1 MTLGTSHQEICKES
15 QIMTIRFRHAALRG
29 FMMTILM
36 TAPLS
41 AYARE
46 DHAPTNPRYET
57 KILTDKA
64 EYLTYTMIV
73 QIKDGHWKEVVKD
86 AQKVAEIGKR
96 IQAINTY

>member
-15 QIMTIRFRHAALRG
+15 QIMTIRSRHAALRG

-64 EYLTYTMIV
+64 EYLTHTMIV
-73 QIKDGHWKEVVKD
+73 QIKDGHWTEVVKD
-86 AQKVAEIGKR
+86 ARKIAEIGKQ
-96 IQAINTY
+96 IQAINAY

>member
-64 EYLTYTMIV
+64 EYLTHTMIV
-73 QIKDGHWKEVVKD
+73 QIKDGHWTEVVKD
-86 AQKVAEIGKR
+86 ARKIAEIGKQ
-96 IQAINTY
+96 IQAINAY

>member
-1 MTLGTSHQEICKES
+1 MTLETSHQEIYKEIR
-15 QIMTIRFRHAALRG
+15 IMTIRLRHAALRG
-29 FMMTILM
+29 FMMMILM

-57 KILTDKA
+57 KILKDKA

-73 QIKDGHWKEVVKD
+73 QIKNGHWEEVVKD
-86 AQKVAEIGKR
+86 AQKVADIAKQ

>member
-1 MTLGTSHQEICKES
+1 MTPRTFHKEVGKES
-15 QIMTIRFRHAALRG
+15 QITTIRLRHAALWG
-29 FMMTILM
+29 FMMMILL

-57 KILTDKA
+57 KILKDKA

-73 QIKDGHWKEVVKD
+73 QIKDGHWEEVIKD
-86 AQKVAEIGKR
+86 AREVAEIGKR
-96 IQAINTY
+96 IQAINAY

>member
-73 QIKDGHWKEVVKD
+73 EIKDGRWKEVVKN
-86 AQKVAEIGKR
+86 AQKVAEIGKQ
-96 IQAINTY
+96 IQAINAY

>member
-1 MTLGTSHQEICKES
+1 MTPGTPHQEICKES

-36 TAPLS
+36 TVPLS

-73 QIKDGHWKEVVKD
+73 QIKDGHWEEVVKD
-86 AQKVAEIGKR
+86 AQEVAEIGKR

>member
-29 FMMTILM
+29 FMMMILM

-41 AYARE
+41 AYAHE

-57 KILTDKA
+57 KILKDKA

-73 QIKDGHWKEVVKD
+73 QIKDGHWEEVVKD
-86 AQKVAEIGKR
+86 AQRVAEIGKQ
-96 IQAINTY
+96 IQAINAY

>member
-1 MTLGTSHQEICKES
+1 MTPGVSHQEICKKS
-15 QIMTIRFRHAALRG
+15 QIMTIRLRHAALRG
-29 FMMTILM
+29 FMMTILL
-36 TAPLS
+36 TSPLS

-73 QIKDGHWKEVVKD
+73 QIKDGRWKEVIKG
-86 AQKVAEIGKR
+86 AQEIAEIGKQ
-96 IQAINTY
+96 IQAINAY

>member
-46 DHAPTNPRYET
+46 DHAPTNPKYET

-64 EYLTYTMIV
+64 EYLTHTMIV
-73 QIKDGHWKEVVKD
+73 QIKDGHWTEVVKD
-86 AQKVAEIGKR
+86 ARKIAEIGKQ
-96 IQAINTY
+96 IQAINAY

>member
-1 MTLGTSHQEICKES
+1 MTPGTPHQEICKES

-36 TAPLS
+36 TVPLS

-73 QIKDGHWKEVVKD
+73 QIKDGHWEEVVKD
-86 AQKVAEIGKR
+86 AQRVAEIGKQ
-96 IQAINTY
+96 IQAINAY

>member
-57 KILTDKA
+57 KILKDKA

-73 QIKDGHWKEVVKD
+73 QIKDGRWEEVVKN
-86 AQKVAEIGKR
+86 AQKVAEIGKQ
-96 IQAINTY
+96 IQAINAY

>member
-64 EYLTYTMIV
+64 EYLTHTMIV
-73 QIKDGHWKEVVKD
+73 QIKDGHWKEVVKN
-86 AQKVAEIGKR
+86 AQKIAEIGKQ
-96 IQAINTY
+96 IQAINAY

>member
-1 MTLGTSHQEICKES
+1 MTPGTPHQEICKES

-36 TAPLS
+36 TVPLS

-73 QIKDGHWKEVVKD
+73 QIKDGHWEEVVKD
-86 AQKVAEIGKR
+86 AQRVAEIGKQ

>member
-1 MTLGTSHQEICKES
+1 MTLETSHQETYKEIR
-15 QIMTIRFRHAALRG
+15 IMTIRLRHAALRG

-57 KILTDKA
+57 KILKDKA

-73 QIKDGHWKEVVKD
+73 QIKDGHWEEVVKD
-86 AQKVAEIGKR
+86 AQRVAEIGKQ
-96 IQAINTY
+96 IQAINAY

>member
-1 MTLGTSHQEICKES
+1 MTPGTPHQEICKES

-73 QIKDGHWKEVVKD
+73 QIKDGRWEEVVKN
-86 AQKVAEIGKR
+86 AQKVAEIGKQ
-96 IQAINTY
+96 IQAINAY

>member
-1 MTLGTSHQEICKES
+1 MTPGTSHQEICKES
-15 QIMTIRFRHAALRG
+15 QIMTIRLRHAALRG

-57 KILTDKA
+57 CMNLSVYA
-64 EYLTYTMIV
+64 RCR
-73 QIKDGHWKEVVKD
+73 QIFGGVDCKHVSGLLVGDCPGPDG
-86 AQKVAEIGKR
+86 
-96 IQAINTY
+96 

>member
-1 MTLGTSHQEICKES
+1 MTPGTPHQEICKES

-64 EYLTYTMIV
+64 EYLTHTMIV
-73 QIKDGHWKEVVKD
+73 QIKDGHWTEVVKD
-86 AQKVAEIGKR
+86 ARKIAEIGKQ
-96 IQAINTY
+96 IQAINAY

>member
-1 MTLGTSHQEICKES
+1 MTLGVSRQEICKES
-15 QIMTIRFRHAALRG
+15 QIMTIRLRYAALWG
-29 FMMTILM
+29 FMMMILL

-57 KILTDKA
+57 KILKDKA

-73 QIKDGHWKEVVKD
+73 QIKDGRWKEVVKN
-86 AQKVAEIGKR
+86 AQKVAEIGKQ
-96 IQAINTY
+96 IQTINAY

>member
-1 MTLGTSHQEICKES
+1 MTPGTPHQEICKES

-29 FMMTILM
+29 FMMMILM

-57 KILTDKA
+57 KILKDKA

-73 QIKDGHWKEVVKD
+73 QIKDGRWEEVVKN
-86 AQKVAEIGKR
+86 AQKVAEIGKQ
-96 IQAINTY
+96 IQAINAY

>member
-1 MTLGTSHQEICKES
+1 MTLETSHQEIYKEIR
-15 QIMTIRFRHAALRG
+15 IMTIRLRHAALRG
-29 FMMTILM
+29 FMMMILM

-57 KILTDKA
+57 KILKDKA

-73 QIKDGHWKEVVKD
+73 QIKDGRWKEVVKN
-86 AQKVAEIGKR
+86 AQKVAEIGKQ
-96 IQAINTY
+96 IQTINAY

>member
-1 MTLGTSHQEICKES
+1 MTWPTSLQEICKES
-15 QIMTIRFRHAALRG
+15 QIMTIRRRHAALWG
-29 FMMTILM
+29 FMMIILI

-57 KILTDKA
+57 KILKDKA

-73 QIKDGHWKEVVKD
+73 EIKDGRWKEVVKD
-86 AQKVAEIGKR
+86 AQKVAEIGKQ
-96 IQAINTY
+96 IQAINAY

>member
-1 MTLGTSHQEICKES
+1 MTRETSNQEICKES
-15 QIMTIRFRHAALRG
+15 QIMTIRLRHAALRG

-36 TAPLS
+36 TASLS

-57 KILTDKA
+57 KILKDKA

-73 QIKDGHWKEVVKD
+73 EIKDARWEEVIKD
-86 AQKVAEIGKR
+86 AKKVAEIGKQ

>member
-1 MTLGTSHQEICKES
+1 MTLGVSRQEICKES
-15 QIMTIRFRHAALRG
+15 QIMTIRLRYAALWG
-29 FMMTILM
+29 FMMMILL

-57 KILTDKA
+57 KILKDKA

-73 QIKDGHWKEVVKD
+73 QIKDGRWKEVVKN
-86 AQKVAEIGKR
+86 AQKVAEIGKQ
-96 IQAINTY
+96 IQAINAY

>member
-1 MTLGTSHQEICKES
+1 MTLGTSHQELCKES
-15 QIMTIRFRHAALRG
+15 QIMAIRLRHAALRG
-29 FMMTILM
+29 FMMTILL

-57 KILTDKA
+57 KILKDKA

-73 QIKDGHWKEVVKD
+73 QIKDGHWKEVIKD
-86 AQKVAEIGKR
+86 AQKVTEIGKR

>member
-1 MTLGTSHQEICKES
+1 MTLGVSRQEICKES
-15 QIMTIRFRHAALRG
+15 QIMTIRLRYAALWG
-29 FMMTILM
+29 FMMMILL

-57 KILTDKA
+57 KILKDKA

-73 QIKDGHWKEVVKD
+73 QIKDGRWKEVVKN
-86 AQKVAEIGKR
+86 AQKV
-96 IQAINTY
+96 

>member
-1 MTLGTSHQEICKES
+1 MTLVASHQEICKEN
-15 QIMTIRFRHAALRG
+15 QIMTIRLCHAALRG
-29 FMMTILM
+29 FMMTILL

-46 DHAPTNPRYET
+46 DHAQTNPRYET

-73 QIKDGHWKEVVKD
+73 QIKDGRWKEVIKG
-86 AQKVAEIGKR
+86 AQEIAEIGKQ
-96 IQAINTY
+96 IQAINAY

>member
-1 MTLGTSHQEICKES
+1 MTPGTPHQEICKES

-36 TAPLS
+36 TVPLS

-73 QIKDGHWKEVVKD
+73 QIKDGRWKEVVKN
-86 AQKVAEIGKR
+86 AQKVAEIGKQ
-96 IQAINTY
+96 IQAINAY

>member
-1 MTLGTSHQEICKES
+1 MTLGASHQEICKES
-15 QIMTIRFRHAALRG
+15 QIMAIRLRHAALRG
-29 FMMTILM
+29 FMMTILL

-64 EYLTYTMIV
+64 EYYTYTMIV
-73 QIKDGHWKEVVKD
+73 EIKDGRWKEVVKD
-86 AQKVAEIGKR
+86 AQKVAEIGKQ
-96 IQAINTY
+96 IQAINAY

>member
-1 MTLGTSHQEICKES
+1 MTLETSHQEIGKE
-15 QIMTIRFRHAALRG
+15 IRTMAIRLRRAALRG
-29 FMMTILM
+29 FMMTILL

-57 KILTDKA
+57 KILKDKA

-73 QIKDGHWKEVVKD
+73 QIKDGRWKEVVKN
-86 AQKVAEIGKR
+86 AQKVAEIGKQ
-96 IQAINTY
+96 IQAINAY

>member
-1 MTLGTSHQEICKES
+1 MTPGTPHQETCKEIR
-15 QIMTIRFRHAALRG
+15 IMTIRLRHAALRG

>member
-1 MTLGTSHQEICKES
+1 MTLGTSHQEIGKE
-15 QIMTIRFRHAALRG
+15 IWTMAIRLRRAALRG

-36 TAPLS
+36 SAPLS

-57 KILTDKA
+57 KILKDKA

-73 QIKDGHWKEVVKD
+73 QIKDGHWEEVVKD
-86 AQKVAEIGKR
+86 AQEVAEIGKR

>member
-1 MTLGTSHQEICKES
+1 MTLVASRQETSKES
-15 QIMTIRFRHAALRG
+15 QIMTTRLRHAALRG
-29 FMMTILM
+29 VMMTILL

-73 QIKDGHWKEVVKD
+73 EIKDGRWKEVVKD
-86 AQKVAEIGKR
+86 AQKVAEIGKQ
-96 IQAINTY
+96 IQAINAY

>member
-1 MTLGTSHQEICKES
+1 MTPGTSRQETSKES
-15 QIMTIRFRHAALRG
+15 QIMTIRLRHAALRG

-57 KILTDKA
+57 KILKDKA

-73 QIKDGHWKEVVKD
+73 QIKDGHWTEVVKD
-86 AQKVAEIGKR
+86 ARKIAEIGKQ
-96 IQAINTY
+96 IQAINAY

>member
-1 MTLGTSHQEICKES
+1 MTPRTFHQETGKES
-15 QIMTIRFRHAALRG
+15 QITTIRFRHAALWG
-29 FMMTILM
+29 FMMMILL

-57 KILTDKA
+57 KILKDKA

-73 QIKDGHWKEVVKD
+73 QIKDGRWKEVVKN
-86 AQKVAEIGKR
+86 AQKVAEIGKQ
-96 IQAINTY
+96 IQTINAY